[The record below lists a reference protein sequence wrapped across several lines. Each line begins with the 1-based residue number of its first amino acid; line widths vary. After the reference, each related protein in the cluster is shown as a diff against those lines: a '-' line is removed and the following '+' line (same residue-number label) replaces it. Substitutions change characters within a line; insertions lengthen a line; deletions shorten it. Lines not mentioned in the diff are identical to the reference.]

1 MGKRAERLAVQISRE
16 IGNILLLEMRDPRL
30 GFVTVSRVEIDQE
43 IAVAKVYVSIM
54 GDDKE
59 RKGALIALNRSSG
72 HVRSNLAKKLHI
84 RQVPEI
90 RFVLDLN
97 LDHSDKINN
106 ILDGI
111 REKEQDLR
119 NDIDAEGG
127 EK

>member
-111 REKEQDLR
+111 REKEKDLR